1 METIGVREIR
11 QHATAYLRR
20 VERGEAFLVTRRGKP
35 VAVLAS
41 SRAALAEAARVLIA
55 ELVGQGA
62 YPDTES
68 ALAAGVDELV
78 REGHRLLADAA
89 TVEGYTRVPE
99 EPDPWLDEA
108 TRISAAALDE

>member
-11 QHATAYLRR
+11 QNATLYLRR
-20 VERGEAFLVTRRGKP
+20 VERGEAFLLTRRGKP

-41 SRAALAEAARVLIA
+41 SRAALGEAARALLE
-55 ELVGQGA
+55 ELVERGA
-62 YPDTES
+62 YPDTET

-78 REGHRLLADAA
+78 REGHRFLADAA
-89 TVEGYTRVPE
+89 TVEGYTRIPE

-108 TRISAAALDE
+108 ARISAAGLDE